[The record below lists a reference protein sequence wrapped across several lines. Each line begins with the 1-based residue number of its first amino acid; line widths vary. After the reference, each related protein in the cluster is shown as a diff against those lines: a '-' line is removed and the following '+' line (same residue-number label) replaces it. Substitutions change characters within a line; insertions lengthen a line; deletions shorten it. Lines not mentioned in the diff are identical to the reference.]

1 MRSTVR
7 WSGLIE
13 LKKLVRENMALPA
26 PSVAMSAVDG
36 DTGYCDDHGGEVGSS
51 ALVIDASEAKTEQR
65 AVVSEIMEILRHA
78 ASTGALPG
86 YSEIT
91 KTDSGRADSYWTWEI
106 KRALVAI
113 SRSMSQIRP
122 LRQSEHPSPIKP

>member
-36 DTGYCDDHGGEVGSS
+36 ETGYCDDHGGEVGSA
-51 ALVIDASEAKTEQR
+51 ALVIDANEAKTEQR

-91 KTDSGRADSYWTWEI
+91 QTDSGRADGYWTWEI